1 VSVECIE
8 SLTLLRKVKT
18 MKKFVNLTAL
28 LAAITFVGTP
38 VAAYADGWT
47 GMNTVSANGLS
58 TNALNPNGIE
68 MNGLSFNGGMIMNGL
83 SFNGTDASGLNQTA
97 HAETI
102 TVLSIE
108 LPEQE

>member
-1 VSVECIE
+1 
-8 SLTLLRKVKT
+8 

-28 LAAITFVGTP
+28 LAVVTFAGNP

-58 TNALNPNGIE
+58 TNALNFNGIE
-68 MNGLSFNGGMIMNGL
+68 MNGLSFNGA
-83 SFNGTDASGLNQTA
+83 DASGLDQTA
-97 HAETI
+97 RAEIITI
-102 TVLSIE
+102 LSIE